1 MENLFNIDAN
11 VLYSLTSF
19 LGIMLFGAIL
29 YIAKKIVAKT
39 STKKDDE
46 IVEKLMQINKENLKK
61 VKKK

>member
-1 MENLFNIDAN
+1 MENFFNIDAD

-19 LGIMLFGAIL
+19 LGIMIFGAIL
-29 YIAKKIVAKT
+29 YIAKKIAAKT

-46 IVEKLMQINKENLKK
+46 FVEKLMQINKENLKK

>member
-1 MENLFNIDAN
+1 MENLFNIDAD

-19 LGIMLFGAIL
+19 LGIMVFGAIL
-29 YIAKKIVAKT
+29 CIIKRIVVKT

-46 IVEKLMQINKENLKK
+46 FVEKLMQINKENLKK

>member
-1 MENLFNIDAN
+1 MENFFNIDAEM
-11 VLYSLTSF
+11 LYSLTSF

-39 STKKDDE
+39 SPKKDDQM
-46 IVEKLMQINKENLKK
+46 VEKLMQINKENLKK

>member
-1 MENLFNIDAN
+1 MENFFNIDAEM
-11 VLYSLTSF
+11 LYSLTSF
-19 LGIMLFGAIL
+19 LGIMIFGAIL

-46 IVEKLMQINKENLKK
+46 FVEKLMQINKENLKK

>member
-1 MENLFNIDAN
+1 MEIFNNIDAD

-19 LGIMLFGAIL
+19 LGIMVFGAIL
-29 YIAKKIVAKT
+29 CIIKRIVVKT

-46 IVEKLMQINKENLKK
+46 FVEKLMQINKENLKK